1 MQLWSEET
9 NLWLFTPEEY
19 SHLPDGFE
27 LESINGLK
35 YIKGQGYIDQD
46 TRFGHLAYGVR
57 NPKSHPDAD
66 TILKVML
73 SA

>member
-19 SHLPDGFE
+19 AHLPDGFE
-27 LESINGLK
+27 LESINGRKL
-35 YIKGQGYIDQD
+35 IKGKDYIDMD
-46 TRFGHLAYGVR
+46 TRFNCLAYGVR
-57 NPKSHPDAD
+57 NPSSHPDAD

-73 SA
+73 SV

>member
-1 MQLWSEET
+1 MILWSEET

-27 LESINGLK
+27 LESIIGKK
-35 YIKGQGYIDQD
+35 YIKGKDYIDQN
-46 TRFGHLAYGVR
+46 TRFGHLAFGVR
-57 NPKSHPDAD
+57 SPRSHPDAD

-73 SA
+73 SV